1 MIMMGYTKIFNH
13 IFFILFFILSG
24 CNLFKSSKVPSSE
37 IKSASSW
44 SLNDENPSYNECED
58 LDKKENFDCFGSIVS
73 ESILKYISEEVVD
86 ANVEIDEEIKLV
98 INVDKEGFFSLLSI
112 DASDFVKNNI
122 EGIED
127 IIENAIYNIPQALP
141 AVKVN
146 VEQYVNA
153 KFELPIRILSQES
166 L

>member
-1 MIMMGYTKIFNH
+1 MVSFKRIFKYL
-13 IFFILFFILSG
+13 FFIPFFILSG
-24 CNLFKSSKVPSSE
+24 CDLFKSSKVPASE

-44 SLNDENPSYNECED
+44 SLNDEQPSYSDCED
-58 LDKKENFDCFGSIVS
+58 LNKEENFDCFGSIVS
-73 ESILKYISEEVVD
+73 ESIIKYISEEVVD
-86 ANVEIDEEIKLV
+86 LNVEIDEEIKLV
-98 INVDKEGFFSLLSI
+98 INIDKEGFFSLLSI

-122 EGIED
+122 KGIEE

-146 VEQYVNA
+146 VEEYVNA
-153 KFELPIRILSQES
+153 KFELPIRIISQES

>member
-44 SLNDENPSYNECED
+44 SLNDEHPSYSDCED

-73 ESILKYISEEVVD
+73 ESIIKYISEEVVD

-166 L
+166 S

>member
-1 MIMMGYTKIFNH
+1 MGYTRIFNY

-24 CNLFKSSKVPSSE
+24 CNLFKSSKVPPSE

-44 SLNDENPSYNECED
+44 SLNDEHPSYSDCED
-58 LDKKENFDCFGSIVS
+58 LDKEENFDCFGSIVS

-166 L
+166 S

>member
-1 MIMMGYTKIFNH
+1 MNYIR
-13 IFFILFFILSG
+13 FFRHLFFIPFFIITS
-24 CNLFKSSKVPSSE
+24 CNLFKSNKVPSSE

-44 SLNDENPSYNECED
+44 SINDEKHSFNECED
-58 LDKKENFDCFGSIVS
+58 LDKNESFNCFESKVS
-73 ESILKYISEEVVD
+73 ESILKYISEEIIEV
-86 ANVEIDEEIKLV
+86 NGEIDEEIKIV

-112 DASDFVKNNI
+112 DASDFVKTTI
-122 EGIED
+122 KGIDE
-127 IIENAIYNIPQALP
+127 IIENAVYNIPQALP

-146 VEQYVNA
+146 VEEYVST

>member
-1 MIMMGYTKIFNH
+1 MMSFKRIFKN
-13 IFFILFFILSG
+13 LFFIPFFTFFG
-24 CNLFKSSKVPSSE
+24 CDLFKSSKVPASE

-44 SLNDENPSYNECED
+44 SLNDEQPSYSDCED
-58 LDKKENFDCFGSIVS
+58 LDKEENFDCFGSIVS
-73 ESILKYISEEVVD
+73 ESIIKYISEEIIDV
-86 ANVEIDEEIKLV
+86 NVEIDEEIKLV

-122 EGIED
+122 EGIEE

-146 VEQYVNA
+146 VEEYVNA
-153 KFELPIRILSQES
+153 KFELPIRIISQES
-166 L
+166 S

>member
-1 MIMMGYTKIFNH
+1 MMSFKRIFKN
-13 IFFILFFILSG
+13 LFFIPFFIFSG
-24 CNLFKSSKVPSSE
+24 CDLFKSSKVPISE

-44 SLNDENPSYNECED
+44 SLNDEHPSYSDCED
-58 LDKKENFDCFGSIVS
+58 LDIEENFDCFGSIVS
-73 ESILKYISEEVVD
+73 ESIIKYISEEVVD
-86 ANVEIDEEIKLV
+86 VNVEIDEEIKLV

-122 EGIED
+122 EGIEE

-146 VEQYVNA
+146 VEEYVNA
-153 KFELPIRILSQES
+153 KFELPIRIISQES
-166 L
+166 S

>member
-1 MIMMGYTKIFNH
+1 MNYIRVFKS
-13 IFFILFFILSG
+13 LFFISFFIISS
-24 CNLFKSSKVPSSE
+24 CNLFKSNKVPSSD

-44 SLNDENPSYNECED
+44 SSNDEKPSFNECED
-58 LDKKENFDCFGSIVS
+58 LDKNESFNCFESIVS
-73 ESILKYISEEVVD
+73 ESILKYISEEIIEV
-86 ANVEIDEEIKLV
+86 NGEIDEEINIV

-112 DASDFVKNNI
+112 DASDFVKNSI
-122 EGIED
+122 QGIDE
-127 IIENAIYNIPQALP
+127 IIENAVYNIPQALP

-146 VEQYVNA
+146 VEEYVNT

>member
-1 MIMMGYTKIFNH
+1 MGYTRIFNH

>member
-1 MIMMGYTKIFNH
+1 MMNYIR
-13 IFFILFFILSG
+13 FFKHLFFIPFFIITS
-24 CNLFKSSKVPSSE
+24 CNLFKSNKVPSSE

-44 SLNDENPSYNECED
+44 SVNDEKPSFNECED
-58 LDKKENFDCFGSIVS
+58 LDKKESFNCFESIVS
-73 ESILKYISEEVVD
+73 ESILKYISEEIIEV
-86 ANVEIDEEIKLV
+86 NGEIDEEIKIV

-112 DASDFVKNNI
+112 DASDFVKNTI
-122 EGIED
+122 EGIDE
-127 IIENAIYNIPQALP
+127 IIENAVYNIPQALP

-146 VEQYVNA
+146 VEEYVNI

>member
-1 MIMMGYTKIFNH
+1 MMNYIRVFKS
-13 IFFILFFILSG
+13 LFFISFFIISS
-24 CNLFKSSKVPSSE
+24 CNLFKSNKVPSSD

-44 SLNDENPSYNECED
+44 SSNDEKPSFNECED
-58 LDKKENFDCFGSIVS
+58 LDKNESFNCFESIVS
-73 ESILKYISEEVVD
+73 ESILKYISEEIIEV
-86 ANVEIDEEIKLV
+86 NGEIDEEINIV

-112 DASDFVKNNI
+112 DASDFVKNSI
-122 EGIED
+122 EGIDE
-127 IIENAIYNIPQALP
+127 IIENAVYNIPQALP

-146 VEQYVNA
+146 VEEYVNT

>member
-1 MIMMGYTKIFNH
+1 MMNYIRFFKHLLFIT
-13 IFFILFFILSG
+13 FFIITSCDF
-24 CNLFKSSKVPSSE
+24 FKSNKVPSSE

-44 SLNDENPSYNECED
+44 SVNDEKPSFNECED
-58 LDKKENFDCFGSIVS
+58 LDKNESFNCFESIVS
-73 ESILKYISEEVVD
+73 ESILKYISEEIIEV
-86 ANVEIDEEIKLV
+86 NGEIDEEINIV

-166 L
+166 S

>member
-1 MIMMGYTKIFNH
+1 MGYTKIFNH

>member
-1 MIMMGYTKIFNH
+1 MIMMGYTRIFNH

>member
-44 SLNDENPSYNECED
+44 SLNDEHPSYSDCED
-58 LDKKENFDCFGSIVS
+58 LDKEENFDCFGSIVS
-73 ESILKYISEEVVD
+73 ESIIKYISEEIVD
-86 ANVEIDEEIKLV
+86 VNVEIDEEIKLV